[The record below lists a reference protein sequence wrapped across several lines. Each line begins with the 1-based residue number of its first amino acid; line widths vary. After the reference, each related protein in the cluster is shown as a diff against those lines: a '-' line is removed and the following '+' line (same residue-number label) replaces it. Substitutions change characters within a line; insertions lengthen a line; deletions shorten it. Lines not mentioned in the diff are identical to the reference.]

1 MSQIRGQGSQPR
13 VRAAPKLH
21 GDDYFTLSR
30 RPLHILVVLL
40 PLVLVYEV
48 LSLQYLVQRSTG
60 TQQVIKAENLI
71 GQVFDIFGV
80 TGLLVPG
87 LAMLSVLLVW
97 HLISKDRWKIRVGVL
112 LGMFVEALVWALPL
126 LVLSA
131 LVQRAHKQLLGST
144 AGQHLMEA
152 VASGGS
158 VAASTDLHSLSW
170 QARVSISL
178 GAGLYEE
185 MVFRL
190 IGIAALHLLFRDI
203 LRWNERLCD
212 ILAVTGSAIAF
223 AFYHDVFTG
232 GPTPGALNVAALA
245 FYFLAGLYF
254 AILYLGRGFGIV
266 VLCHAAYDMIVLLG
280 NW

>member
-1 MSQIRGQGSQPR
+1 MSQNRGQGSQPR

-60 TQQVIKAENLI
+60 TQQVIKAENLV

-87 LAMLSVLLVW
+87 LAMLTVLLVW
-97 HLISKDRWKIRVGVL
+97 HLISKDRWNIRVGVL
-112 LGMFVEALVWALPL
+112 VGMFVEALVWALPL

-131 LVQRAHKQLLGST
+131 LVQRAQKQLLGSA
-144 AGQHLMEA
+144 AGQHMMEA
-152 VASGGS
+152 
-158 VAASTDLHSLSW
+158 AANAAAAGADLHSLSW

-185 MVFRL
+185 LVFRL

-212 ILAVTGSAIAF
+212 VLAVLGSAIAF
-223 AFYHDVFTG
+223 AFYHDVFSG
-232 GPTPGALNVAALA
+232 GAVPGALNWGALS

-254 AILYLGRGFGIV
+254 AILYLGRGFGVV

-280 NW
+280 KW